1 MKKLFSLALVCG
13 LMVVAETAEAQRFV
27 QRSVTRVSGGGFR
40 RNNVVQVNAF
50 AVQPFVVQSF
60 QPVFVAPQAIYA
72 APTSFQAFGGGCN
85 SGFRVQS
92 FSGGCW

>member
-1 MKKLFSLALVCG
+1 MNSFRRVFLLAIAIA
-13 LMVVAETAEAQRFV
+13 LMSMTANAQVFRQRTVVR
-27 QRSVTRVSGGGFR
+27 GGGR
-40 RNNVVQVNAF
+40 NVVRVNAF

-60 QPVFVAPQAIYA
+60 QPVFVQPQAIFA
-72 APTSFQAFGGGCN
+72 APTSFQAFGGGCS